1 MDKKVSNL
9 ADVATLTPPSLPV
22 PSPET
27 SPVSVLKS
35 SDLRMIGDKLN
46 NLFMQYV
53 SDRRMA
59 ELRWLRNQRQ
69 YLGLY
74 DPDIEKELA
83 PNRSKAY
90 PRVTRIK
97 CVSVLSR
104 LMNLMF
110 QGNERNWTLEA
121 NPVPDL
127 SPADVDQAIQDAQKE
142 DQETGDP
149 PAPLDLEYVLRAV
162 KRAADKRAYNLMQVI
177 DDQLAELGGDQTSDY
192 VGLNRDV
199 VRSGII
205 YGMGVLRGPFVRKV
219 RRTEIGFDKMTQQPT
234 VRRHDAYMPQF
245 EFRSIWDFYPD
256 MSAKTLDGMDGY
268 FERIV
273 MSRPQVRDLADRPG
287 FYSDIIKKYLT
298 DYPMGNYRAQPFETE
313 LRAMGV
319 KINVNEMKTETMKY
333 EVIVWHGPLS
343 GEYLMM
349 CGADVPED
357 KLADDLEAEV
367 WMLAGNIIKAD
378 INPWRK
384 IGKDVKTFH
393 TFLFDED
400 DTSPVG
406 QGLPNIMRDSQMSIS
421 AMTRMYLDNASV
433 VCGPNLELNTDLL
446 RLDQD
451 LSSTAAYKI
460 WYREGSGPDAQFPAV
475 RNVQIDAHLDDLQ
488 KGIEMFLKFS
498 DMETFVGPATGGDMA
513 QAPSEPFRTAAG
525 ASMLR
530 GDQALPF
537 KDIVRSF
544 DQFTMSV
551 IESLVQ
557 FNKVFNNSNVE
568 IEGDYNVIARG
579 ATSLIAKEVRGM
591 QVDQLA
597 MTLKP
602 EEMDEIDMRKLVQAR
617 MSTRDLDDLML
628 PEDIANRN
636 KEQKA
641 QAAQA
646 HQDLMDAVTKANE
659 RKLLADAF
667 KNIAQGNKNSA
678 VADATNVDQALKLL
692 EQGINGGSQQQ
703 QQPDSAAGA
712 PPGDTGAPAPG
723 GGQLP
728 APSGPGIAA
737 IPPGVA

>member
-1 MDKKVSNL
+1 MDKNVTNL
-9 ADVATLTPPSLPV
+9 ADVATLTPPPIKV
-22 PSPET
+22 PSPQT
-27 SPVSVLKS
+27 SPVSVLNS
-35 SDLRMIGDKLN
+35 RDLRMIGDKLN
-46 NLFMQYV
+46 SLFMQYV

-74 DPDIEKELA
+74 DPDIEKEMA

-90 PRVTRIK
+90 PRVTRVK

-110 QGNERNWTLEA
+110 QGNERNWSLEA
-121 NPVPDL
+121 NPLPNVKPE
-127 SPADVDQAIQDAQKE
+127 DVDKAITSAQQE
-142 DQETGDP
+142 DQEAGQD
-149 PAPLDLEYVLRAV
+149 PAPVDLEYVLAAV
-162 KRAADKRAYNLMQVI
+162 KRLADKNAKTLMTLI

-205 YGMGVLRGPFVRKV
+205 YGMGVLRGPFVRKTK
-219 RRTEIGFDKMTQQPT
+219 RTEITFDKMQQQP
-234 VRRHDAYMPQF
+234 VIHERDAYMPQF

-273 MSRPQVRDLADRPG
+273 MSRPQVRDLADRHG
-287 FYSDIIKKYLT
+287 FFGDIIKKYLT

-343 GEYLMM
+343 GEYLQML
-349 CGADVPED
+349 GAEVDED

-460 WYREGSGPDAQFPAV
+460 WYREGNGPDAQFPAV

-488 KGIEMFLKFS
+488 KGIEMFMKFA
-498 DMETFVGPATGGDMA
+498 DLETFVGPATGGDMA

-537 KDIVRSF
+537 KDIIRSF
-544 DQFTMSV
+544 DRFTMSV

-557 FNKVFNNSNVE
+557 FNKVFNKDKD
-568 IEGDYNVIARG
+568 IDGDYNVIARG

-597 MTLKP
+597 QSLKP

-628 PEDIANRN
+628 PEDIAARN
-636 KEQKA
+636 KSQKA
-641 QAAQA
+641 QMAQA
-646 HQDLMDAVTKANE
+646 QQDLADALSKANE
-659 RKLLADAF
+659 RKLLSDAF

-678 VADATNVDQALKLL
+678 VADATNVEQSLKLL
-692 EQGINGGSQQQ
+692 ERGVTGGTQSGTAPGAPTGDTSAPAQGGGNLGAPSNGG
-703 QQPDSAAGA
+703 
-712 PPGDTGAPAPG
+712 PP
-723 GGQLP
+723 QL
-728 APSGPGIAA
+728 
-737 IPPGVA
+737 PPGVA